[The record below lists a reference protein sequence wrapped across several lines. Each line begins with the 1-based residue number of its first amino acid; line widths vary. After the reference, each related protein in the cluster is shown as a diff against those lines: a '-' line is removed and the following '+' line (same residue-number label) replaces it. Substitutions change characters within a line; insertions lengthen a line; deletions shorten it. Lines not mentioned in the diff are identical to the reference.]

1 MGRLPHIWPL
11 TTTNEPWSSIS
22 WIAVENFEH
31 WANAA
36 EAVKTAAAAMI
47 AVNAWV
53 LVFRIVPV

>member
-11 TTTNEPWSSIS
+11 TTRCVPWSSIS
-22 WIAVENFEH
+22 WIMVENFEH
-31 WANAA
+31 WANDA